1 MQIVLQRAA
10 KFHVGNVLLDVRCD
24 ADATSLK
31 LVLCNFGEGAQMR
44 IQLSNMGKIFCGA
57 LAAAALFASGYV
69 AGQNRFGQPKT
80 ILHVVELKWSPA
92 ASDAQKQQAI
102 DGIKDLAA
110 KIPGIKNIWIKGERM
125 QPRDFNAAYAIEFRD
140 RAAADAYA
148 ESPAHAAW
156 EAQYVPLRAASVSIQ
171 VTNP

>member
-1 MQIVLQRAA
+1 MKIHLSTPA
-10 KFHVGNVLLDVRCD
+10 KILG
-24 ADATSLK
+24 
-31 LVLCNFGEGAQMR
+31 
-44 IQLSNMGKIFCGA
+44 GA
-57 LAAAALFASGYV
+57 LFALALFASGYV

-80 ILHVVELKWSPA
+80 VLHVVELKWNPA
-92 ASDAQKQQAI
+92 ATDADKQAAI
-102 DGIKDLAA
+102 EGVMEMAT

-148 ESPAHAAW
+148 ESAVHAAW
-156 EAQYVPLRAASVSIQ
+156 EVKYVPLREASVSIQ

>member
-1 MQIVLQRAA
+1 MQATYCPLA
-10 KFHVGNVLLDVRCD
+10 
-24 ADATSLK
+24 ATSLT
-31 LVLCNFGEGAQMR
+31 LVTMRYRPGEPMR
-44 IQLSNMGKIFCGA
+44 IQLTNAAKVFCGV
-57 LAAAALFASGYV
+57 LGAAALFAGGYV

-92 ASDAQKQQAI
+92 ASDAEKQQAI
-102 DGIKDLAA
+102 DGIKDMAA

>member
-1 MQIVLQRAA
+1 MQIRLSTPA
-10 KFHVGNVLLDVRCD
+10 KILG
-24 ADATSLK
+24 
-31 LVLCNFGEGAQMR
+31 
-44 IQLSNMGKIFCGA
+44 GA
-57 LAAAALFASGYV
+57 LFALALFASGYV

-80 ILHVVELKWSPA
+80 ILHVVELKWNPA
-92 ASDAQKQQAI
+92 ASDADKQAAI
-102 DGIKDLAA
+102 EGIKEMAT

-148 ESPAHAAW
+148 ESPVHAAW
-156 EAQYVPLRAASVSIQ
+156 EVKYVPLREASVSIQ

>member
-1 MQIVLQRAA
+1 
-10 KFHVGNVLLDVRCD
+10 
-24 ADATSLK
+24 
-31 LVLCNFGEGAQMR
+31 MR
-44 IQLSNMGKIFCGA
+44 ILFTRTTKILAGA
-57 LAAAALFASGYV
+57 FLALGLFACGYV

-80 ILHVVELKWSPA
+80 ILHVVELKWNPA
-92 ASDAQKQQAI
+92 ATDADKQKALE
-102 DGIKDLAA
+102 GIKDLAA
-110 KIPGIKNIWIKGERM
+110 KVPGIKNIWIKGERM

-156 EAQYVPLRAASVSIQ
+156 EAQYVPLRAASISIQ

>member
-1 MQIVLQRAA
+1 MRR
-10 KFHVGNVLLDVRCD
+10 KFHECNVLVDVRCES
-24 ADATSLK
+24 DATSLK
-31 LVLCNFGEGAQMR
+31 LITIDFGEGEQMR
-44 IQLSNMGKIFCGA
+44 IQLSNAGKIFCGV
-57 LAAAALFASGYV
+57 LAAATLFAGGYV

-102 DGIKDLAA
+102 DGIKDMAA

-148 ESPAHAAW
+148 ESAVHAAW